1 MNKLKKIVYS
11 LRKSGIRAG
20 KQMETKYGI
29 WAILGMCVLI
39 LFLGGVKKKSEYI
52 LNFLVRVV
60 VGLVC
65 IYFANEFL
73 AMQGISVSV
82 GMNPYTAGILGV
94 LGTGGFFLLYGI
106 SFCHY
111 FL

>member
-1 MNKLKKIVYS
+1 
-11 LRKSGIRAG
+11 
-20 KQMETKYGI
+20 METKYGI

-65 IYFANEFL
+65 IYFANELHFYDNS
-73 AMQGISVSV
+73 AIIITEK
-82 GMNPYTAGILGV
+82 PY
-94 LGTGGFFLLYGI
+94 F
-106 SFCHY
+106 
-111 FL
+111 